1 MTSQFTALG
10 GEWPPPRSLGNRRAT
25 VRYLCAPATPGR
37 LVVVEKQE
45 MQRAW
50 VLDLSLT
57 GVGLLLSRPLDAGL
71 LVVVRLRSSD
81 GGKVF
86 ELPAHVARS
95 TKQASGDWTVG
106 CELVTR
112 LTPDELDALL

>member
-1 MTSQFTALG
+1 MSFQFTALG
-10 GEWPPPRSLGNRRAT
+10 GKEQPPPSLRNRRAT
-25 VRYLCAPATPGR
+25 VRYLCAPATSGR

-50 VLDLSLT
+50 VLDLSLG
-57 GVGLLLSRPLDAGL
+57 GVGLLLSRPLEAGL
-71 LVVVRLRSSD
+71 LVVIRLKSSE

-95 TKQASGDWTVG
+95 TKQSSGDWTVG
-106 CELVTR
+106 CEFVTR
-112 LTPDELDALL
+112 LTPDEMETLL